1 MGAALLPSRQW
12 RTFAVA
18 ASNPHRVICPFR
30 TFGLLTAKP
39 ISAGILTSSSCSTK
53 KQRALVLLSH
63 GHTCNFVRVFLYAG
77 EKHCGSLDV
86 REALAAKCRH

>member
-30 TFGLLTAKP
+30 TFGLFTAKP

-53 KQRALVLLSH
+53 KQRAFVLLSH
-63 GHTCNFVRVFLYAG
+63 GQ
-77 EKHCGSLDV
+77 KHCGLLDV
-86 REALAAKCRH
+86 REALAGKCRY